1 MMLILKQTIGPKVII
16 ENNHDLYRSFS
27 TLFLGYNSALQRRAQ
42 RNHLSIWTLIE
53 LLITEETAVRI
64 KHFQA
69 LNGKRKTVNKRI
81 RDDITE
87 INENIIKYNDQFES
101 GEIRLD
107 ECLLKLAALI
117 GVKYDKWRKQRKKK
131 QKQRIKSHQ
140 C

>member
-1 MMLILKQTIGPKVII
+1 MLILKQTIGPKVII

-87 INENIIKYNDQFES
+87 INENIIVPTMATFPIYRFCFPFRSYFYE
-101 GEIRLD
+101 R
-107 ECLLKLAALI
+107 
-117 GVKYDKWRKQRKKK
+117 
-131 QKQRIKSHQ
+131 
-140 C
+140 